1 MFVSPHFL
9 SDSCIWRTVRQIPV
23 SEELFVRFLYLT
35 NCLSDSRIWQTV
47 CQNRVSDKL
56 FVRFV
61 YLTNCLSDSCI
72 GRTICQILVFDKPF
86 VRFVC
91 QTNYLSESCIWRTIC
106 RILPFIQLKFSLH
119 EDSSYSIL
127 FLLGWDITLCFGFL
141 LYFVLVLDNIFF
153 LGLSS
158 NSLSLSSCVSTIRLR
173 FFLLDLSNMFRFCFE
188 RKRCLLLSRLSAFSF
203 L

>member
-9 SDSCIWRTVRQIPV
+9 SDSCIWRTVRQIRV

-106 RILPFIQLKFSLH
+106 RILPFIIITKRLKFSLH

-127 FLLGWDITLCFGFL
+127 FLLWWDNTFCFGFP
-141 LYFVLVLDNIFF
+141 LYFGLVLDNIFF
-153 LGLSS
+153 FGLSS
-158 NSLSLSSCVSTIRLR
+158 NSLSLSSCVSTFTLLSVG
-173 FFLLDLSNMFRFCFE
+173 FVNHLFLLFWTEAMPSPFSSLSF
-188 RKRCLLLSRLSAFSF
+188 
-203 L
+203 